1 MEAEFAARSLQIGSR
16 LRAERLRRGWS
27 LNNLSSRTSGRLS
40 KSRISNYE
48 QGIRRMG
55 LEAAELLAVALGT
68 VTPGWLLLLDEEP
81 PLSDEEFALV
91 QAFRALSPERRQ
103 ELLATTRVPDA
114 PVVTPARARGD
125 ADQRDSR

>member
-1 MEAEFAARSLQIGSR
+1 MEPEFASRSLRIGER
-16 LRAERLRRGWS
+16 LRAERRRHGWS

-55 LEAAELLAVALGT
+55 LEAAELLAAALGT

-103 ELLATTRVPDA
+103 ELLAMTRVPDA
-114 PVVTPARARGD
+114 PVTPARARGD
-125 ADQRDSR
+125 VDQRDSR